1 MEQYKAEIKIANK
14 REKRKS
20 IKNDTNFKI
29 LFG

>member
-14 REKRKS
+14 CEKIKS
-20 IKNDTNFKI
+20 IKNNTNFKI